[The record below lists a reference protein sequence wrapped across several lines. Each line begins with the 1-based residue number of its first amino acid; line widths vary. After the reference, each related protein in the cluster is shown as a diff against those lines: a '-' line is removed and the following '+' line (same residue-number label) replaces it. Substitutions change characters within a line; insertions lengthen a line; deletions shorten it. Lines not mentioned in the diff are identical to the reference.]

1 MTDGKSWLSSIHGHL
16 LKWAAGILLSVAII
30 LYLGADLP
38 QWLADRFR
46 EWRMEQLSTAAAQR
60 ARATARLFDWAPTDS
75 AEGTGL

>member
-38 QWLADRFR
+38 QWLAVRRDNQGER
-46 EWRMEQLSTAAAQR
+46 QR
-60 ARATARLFDWAPTDS
+60 QS
-75 AEGTGL
+75 G